1 MVTVT
6 EVAPHSRAA
15 RAGIVGGDVLT
26 HINGHEICDVLD
38 YRFYLAEREV
48 TLSVLRQGEALSFH
62 IRKGEYD
69 DVGLEF
75 KTPLMDE
82 KQRCKNACVFC
93 FIDQLPKGMRES
105 LYFKDD
111 DSRLSFLHGNYIT
124 LTNLTDKDVDRILL
138 MRFSPINVSIHTT
151 NPTLRV
157 KMMKNKRAGEV
168 LSYLDRLAAGGT
180 TLRGQIVLCRGLN
193 DGAEL
198 DRTLRDLSRYYPA
211 LDSVSVVPAGLTDHR
226 EGLYPLTSFSPEEA
240 RAVVKQVESF
250 ARAHKEKTGSRL
262 FFLADE
268 FYLKAGL
275 PLPREAEYE
284 GYPQIENGV
293 GMITSM
299 ETEFLEE
306 LAYRAEAGETHPVS
320 RTVSLATGFAAY
332 GAMCELARRAEEAYR
347 GLRVLVYPIENR
359 YFGKEITVSGLLT
372 GRDMAEQLQGRELG
386 DELLFPPNALRAE
399 GDLFL
404 CGMTPEE
411 LSEKIGAPARPG
423 GGDGA
428 ALLDALLGEESV

>member
-1 MVTVT
+1 MVRIESVDKGSI
-6 EVAPHSRAA
+6 AYKNGIL
-15 RAGIVGGDVLT
+15 AGDYLISIDGND
-26 HINGHEICDVLD
+26 IKDVLD
-38 YRFYLAEREV
+38 YRFYLVNRTITLKIHRESDLFDV
-48 TLSVLRQGEALSFH
+48 V
-62 IRKGEYD
+62 IKKGEYQD
-69 DVGLEF
+69 IGLNF
-75 KTPLMDE
+75 STYLMDE
-82 KQRCKNACVFC
+82 KKSCHNKCVFC
-93 FIDQLPKGMRES
+93 FIDQLPKGMRQT

-111 DSRLSFLHGNYIT
+111 DSRLSFLMGNYIT
-124 LTNLTDKDVDRILL
+124 MTNLKDDDIDRIIK
-138 MRFSPINVSIHTT
+138 MKMSPVNISVHTT
-151 NPTLRV
+151 NPELRV
-157 KMMKNKRAGEV
+157 KMMKNRFAGDI
-168 LSYLDRLAAGGT
+168 LDKMRRLAEGGIT
-180 TLRGQIVLCRGLN
+180 MNCQIVCCKGLN
-193 DGAEL
+193 DGEELKRSMAEL
-198 DRTLRDLSRYYPA
+198 SEFYPKVS
-211 LDSVSVVPAGLTDHR
+211 SVSVVPAGITCHR
-226 EGLYPLTSFSPEEA
+226 QGLYPLEPFTPSECGEIIDI
-240 RAVVKQVESF
+240 VDSF
-250 ARAHKEKTGSRL
+250 ANECLEKYGSRI
-262 FFLADE
+262 FFCGDE
-268 FYLKAGL
+268 LYIKSGREL
-275 PLPREAEYE
+275 PSAEYYE

-293 GMITSM
+293 GMITSL